1 MSNPA
6 YNYALKAL
14 VRREHS
20 AVELR
25 KKMLLKEFD
34 EDDIDNA
41 LQTLQQQKY
50 QSDER
55 FAESLVNTRMRQGK
69 GYLMII
75 RELNTHQIENP
86 EHYLQDIDFYELCLQ
101 VKIKKFGAKKYQDV
115 KTKAKQ
121 MRFLQGR
128 GFDFDAIT
136 HAIE

>member
-1 MSNPA
+1 
-6 YNYALKAL
+6 
-14 VRREHS
+14 
-20 AVELR
+20 
-25 KKMLLKEFD
+25 
-34 EDDIDNA
+34 
-41 LQTLQQQKY
+41 
-50 QSDER
+50 
-55 FAESLVNTRMRQGK
+55 MRQGK

>member
-1 MSNPA
+1 MSSPA

-20 AVELR
+20 VVELR
-25 KKMLLKEFD
+25 QKMLLKEFD

-41 LQTLQQQKY
+41 LQTLKGQKY

-75 RELNTHQIENP
+75 RELNTHHIESP
-86 EHYLQDIDFYELCLQ
+86 ENYLQDIDFYELCLQ
-101 VKIKKFGAKKYQDV
+101 VKIKKFGAKKYQDL

-136 HAIE
+136 YAIE